1 LVSSVLYELFID
13 VQNTYM
19 QGVPYSYKIGNYKH
33 QDAEVRGL
41 TSMIVGDSK
50 HEEGKLIS
58 GLKDSE
64 WVIEKYRLRGW
75 KREKK
80 IIAEIV

>member
-1 LVSSVLYELFID
+1 
-13 VQNTYM
+13 
-19 QGVPYSYKIGNYKH
+19 
-33 QDAEVRGL
+33 
-41 TSMIVGDSK
+41 MIVGDSK